1 MVISCKNCFPHAHLS
16 GTALRLQAQPPH
28 LLPSLF
34 RARLT
39 NPRPAFASPLGVLV
53 VIALFLA
60 LISPWL
66 VGISQVHTDVN
77 FGFQNPICWLVVLT
91 LVASMLATNTT
102 IRLATLLAAEATL
115 VGWFVWVMWLA
126 TTPTYASVDFSF
138 VGIDLVGPGWFE
150 AALGLFATG
159 AVLARSLHAHEIPP
173 ARDVWLLAAVPGMG
187 LMRIGRTARGV
198 IWSVLV
204 ATAVFLASVASPIA
218 PIFEP
223 ISGHFDLP
231 AAPPTRAPEWI
242 LLGAALV
249 LAAASLVDTLI
260 VARRQTQVL

>member
-1 MVISCKNCFPHAHLS
+1 M
-16 GTALRLQAQPPH
+16 TD
-28 LLPSLF
+28 
-34 RARLT
+34 
-39 NPRPAFASPLGVLV
+39 PRRAFASPLGVVV
-53 VIALFLA
+53 VITLFLA

-77 FGFQNPICWLVVLT
+77 FGFQNPTCWLVIIT

-102 IRLATLLAAEATL
+102 IRLATLLATEALL

-126 TTPTYASVDFSF
+126 TTPTYAGVDFSF
-138 VGIDLVGPGWFE
+138 VGIDLIGPGWFE
-150 AALGLFATG
+150 AALGLFAAG
-159 AVLARSLHAHEIPP
+159 AVLARRLHADEIPP
-173 ARDVWLLAAVPGMG
+173 KRDLWLLAALPGIG
-187 LMRIGRTARGV
+187 LIRIGRTARGV
-198 IWSVLV
+198 VWVVLV
-204 ATAVFLASVASPIA
+204 STVVFAASVASPIA

-231 AAPPTRAPEWI
+231 ANPPTRSPEWI

-260 VARRQTQVL
+260 VARRQTQAL